1 MTDRHGKTNEFLAQW
16 RELMQANYGVPRIA
30 LIRGSG
36 CSVVDAEG
44 RSYTDFLGGI
54 ATNILGH
61 AHPEVVSAVTSQ
73 IKELSHV
80 SNLYAHPRALELA
93 AKLRQI
99 SGEESARI
107 FFCNSGAEANEAAF
121 KLSRLTGR
129 TKVIAMQGAFHG
141 RTMGAL
147 SLTGQPSKA
156 DPFRP
161 LPGDVVHVP
170 YGDIQAVA
178 DLIDDET
185 AMVIVEPIQGEAGV
199 ITPPPGYLSALR
211 ELTSKHGTLLAIDE
225 VQTGMG
231 RTGDWFAFQAE
242 RVRPDVVTMAKGLG
256 GGLPLGAMLAF
267 GQAGDFLQPGT
278 HGSTFGG
285 NPVACAA
292 GLATISVIERD
303 DLLMSNAVLGDYL
316 SNELRKIARVADV
329 RGRGLL
335 IGIGFRGEI
344 AHQVQLL
351 LEDRGFLT
359 NAASGFTIRL
369 APPFVITKADI
380 DRFIVALNEILKEL
394 TL

>member
-1 MTDRHGKTNEFLAQW
+1 MTNQYGKTEEFLAQW
-16 RELMQANYGVPRIA
+16 RDVMQPNYGVPHIA
-30 LIRGSG
+30 LVRGSG
-36 CSVVDAEG
+36 CDVVDAEG
-44 RSYTDFLGGI
+44 RTYTDFLGGI
-54 ATNILGH
+54 ATNVLGQ
-61 AHPEVVSAVTSQ
+61 ANAEVVDAVSSQ
-73 IKELSHV
+73 IQELGHV

-93 AKLRQI
+93 TKLREI
-99 SGEESARI
+99 SGEESAKI

-147 SLTGQPSKA
+147 SLTGQPSKT

-161 LPGDVVHVP
+161 LPGDVIHVP
-170 YGDIQAVA
+170 YGDVKAVA
-178 DLIDDET
+178 DLIDEKT

-199 ITPPPGYLSALR
+199 ITPPTGYLAALR
-211 ELTSKHGTLLAIDE
+211 ALTLDHGTLLAVDE

-231 RTGDWFAFQAE
+231 RTGNWFAFQKDAIS
-242 RVRPDVVTMAKGLG
+242 PDVVTVAKGLG
-256 GGLPLGAMLAF
+256 GGLPLGAMLAI
-267 GQAGDFLQPGT
+267 GQASELLQPGT

-292 GLATISVIERD
+292 ALATISVIERD
-303 DLLMSNAVLGDYL
+303 GLLARNAILGDYL
-316 SNELRKIARVADV
+316 ANELRNIGRIAEV

-335 IGIGFRGEI
+335 IGIGFSGEI

-359 NAASGFTIRL
+359 NAASAFTIRL
-369 APPFVITKADI
+369 APPFVITKNDV
-380 DRFIVALNEILKEL
+380 DRFIAALAEILKDL